1 MRCHV
6 IFNSNSGTA
15 LETGLTG
22 DDLRDRL
29 VDYGHEATVDADA
42 DRPLAERIAEAVAS
56 DAEVL
61 VAAGGDGTV
70 TALAGAM
77 IDSDKALAILPMGT
91 ANLLARDLAIPLDL
105 DEWLEGSAGMRVRH
119 IDVGF
124 VNGHLFLHKV
134 VIGFVPGIAAGR
146 ELLRG
151 RESFVAKLAFMRYFF
166 RRLFRSRRLA
176 VEIAHSDGERR
187 IHRVQAV
194 AVASNAYA
202 EGFARFFSR
211 PRLDAGILTL
221 YILKH
226 LSVGDLLRLCFGFLL
241 GRWRSDDALQ
251 VESVE
256 DVTIRSRK
264 KSLNVMLDGEIV
276 AIEPPLAFSIR
287 PGALK
292 VLAPPVATDDETIEG
307 PASVGRES

>member
-15 LETGLTG
+15 LETGLSEQA
-22 DDLRDRL
+22 LRDRL
-29 VDYGHEATVDADA
+29 LAEGHEATVDANGN
-42 DRPLAERIAEAVAS
+42 RPLEDRIAEAMAS
-56 DAEVL
+56 DADVL

-77 IDSDKALAILPMGT
+77 LDSDKSLAILPLGT
-91 ANLLARDLAIPLDL
+91 ANLLARDLVIPLDL
-105 DEWLEGSAGMRVRH
+105 EEWLPAFTRMAPRR
-119 IDVGF
+119 IDVGT
-124 VNGHLFLHKV
+124 VNGHVFLHKV

-151 RESFVAKLAFMRYFF
+151 REGLGAKLAFLRYFF

-176 VEIAHSDGERR
+176 VEIAHADGERR

-194 AVASNAYA
+194 AVASNAYE

-226 LSVGDLLRLCFGFLL
+226 LGLGDLLRLSLGFLL
-241 GRWRSDDALQ
+241 GRWRSDEALE
-251 VESVE
+251 VESVAA
-256 DVTIRSRK
+256 VTIRSSK
-264 KSLNVMLDGEIV
+264 KTLNVMLDGEILAV
-276 AIEPPLAFSIR
+276 EPPLAFSIR

-292 VLAPPVATDDETIEG
+292 VLAPPVAEHEERLEG
-307 PASVGRES
+307 HASAGRET

>member
-1 MRCHV
+1 MRCH
-6 IFNSNSGTA
+6 ILFNSNSGTA
-15 LETGLTG
+15 LGTGLTG
-22 DDLRDRL
+22 EELRDRL
-29 VDYGHEATVDADA
+29 VAEGHEATVDTDSERDLLARIADA
-42 DRPLAERIAEAVAS
+42 IANETEIV
-56 DAEVL
+56 

-70 TALAGAM
+70 TAIAE
-77 IDSDKALAILPMGT
+77 ALVGTEKTMAILPMGT
-91 ANLLARDLAIPLDL
+91 ANLLARDLNIPLDL
-105 DEWLEGSAGMRVRH
+105 EEWLPAFALMQPRR
-119 IDVGF
+119 IDVGE

-151 RESFVAKLAFMRYFF
+151 REGLGAKLAFLRYFF

-176 VEIAHSDGERR
+176 VEIAHADGERR

-194 AVASNAYA
+194 AVASNAYE

-226 LSVGDLLRLCFGFLL
+226 LRLGDLIRLSFAFVL
-241 GRWRSDDALQ
+241 GRWRSDDALEI
-251 VESVE
+251 ESVE
-256 DVTIRSRK
+256 AVTIRSHK
-264 KSLNVMLDGEIV
+264 KTLNVMLDGEV
-276 AIEPPLAFSIR
+276 LALEPPLAFSIR

-292 VLAPPVATDDETIEG
+292 VLAPPVAVDDRTLEG
-307 PASVGRES
+307 HAIAGQEN

>member
-6 IFNSNSGTA
+6 IFNSSSGTA
-15 LETGLTG
+15 IETGLTG
-22 DDLRDRL
+22 DELHDRL
-29 VDYGHEATVDADA
+29 KAEGHEATIDADDA
-42 DRPLAERIAEAVAS
+42 RALDDRIADAMAS
-56 DAEVL
+56 DAETL

-70 TALAGAM
+70 TALAGA
-77 IDSDKALAILPMGT
+77 IVDSDKTLAILPMGT
-91 ANLLARDLAIPLDL
+91 ANLLARDLNIPLDL
-105 DEWLEGSAGMRVRH
+105 EEWLSNLARMEPRH
-119 IDVGF
+119 IDVGA
-124 VNGHLFLHKV
+124 VNGQTFLHKV

-151 RESFVAKLAFMRYFF
+151 REGVGAKLGFLRYFF

-176 VEIAHSDGERR
+176 VEITHADGERQ

-194 AVASNAYA
+194 AVASNAYE

-226 LSVGDLLRLCFGFLL
+226 LGLRDLFRLSLGFLF
-241 GRWRSDDALQ
+241 GRWRSDEALQ
-251 VESVE
+251 VESVAA
-256 DVTIRSRK
+256 VTIRSRK
-264 KSLNVMLDGEIV
+264 KTLKVMLDGEIV
-276 AIEPPLAFSIR
+276 ALEPPLAFSIR

-292 VLAPPVATDDETIEG
+292 VLAPPVAQHEQRLEG
-307 PASVGRES
+307 HASAGRET

>member
-6 IFNSNSGTA
+6 IFNSSSGTA
-15 LETGLTG
+15 IETGLTG
-22 DDLRDRL
+22 DELHDRL
-29 VDYGHEATVDADA
+29 KAEGHEATIDADDA
-42 DRPLAERIAEAVAS
+42 RALDDRIADAMAS
-56 DAEVL
+56 DAETL

-70 TALAGAM
+70 TALAGA
-77 IDSDKALAILPMGT
+77 IVDSDKTLAILPMGT
-91 ANLLARDLAIPLDL
+91 ANLLARDLNIPLDL
-105 DEWLEGSAGMRVRH
+105 EEWLSYLARMEPRH
-119 IDVGF
+119 IDVGA
-124 VNGHLFLHKV
+124 VNGQTFLHKV

-151 RESFVAKLAFMRYFF
+151 REGVGAKLGFLRYFF

-176 VEIAHSDGERR
+176 VEITHADGERQ

-194 AVASNAYA
+194 AVASNAYE

-226 LSVGDLLRLCFGFLL
+226 LGLRDLFRLSLGFLF
-241 GRWRSDDALQ
+241 GRWRSDEALQ
-251 VESVE
+251 VESVAA
-256 DVTIRSRK
+256 VTIRSRK
-264 KSLNVMLDGEIV
+264 KTLKVMLDGEIV
-276 AIEPPLAFSIR
+276 ALEPPLAFSIR

-292 VLAPPVATDDETIEG
+292 VLAPPVAQHEQRLEG
-307 PASVGRES
+307 HASAGRET

>member
-6 IFNSNSGTA
+6 IFNSSSGTA
-15 LETGLTG
+15 IETGLTG
-22 DDLRDRL
+22 DELHDRL
-29 VDYGHEATVDADA
+29 EAEGHEATIDADDA
-42 DRPLAERIAEAVAS
+42 RALDDRIADAMAS
-56 DAEVL
+56 DAETL

-70 TALAGAM
+70 TALAGA
-77 IDSDKALAILPMGT
+77 IVDSDKTLAILPMGT
-91 ANLLARDLAIPLDL
+91 ANLLARDLNIPLDL
-105 DEWLEGSAGMRVRH
+105 EEWLSYLARMEPRH
-119 IDVGF
+119 IDVGA
-124 VNGHLFLHKV
+124 VNGQTFLHKV

-151 RESFVAKLAFMRYFF
+151 REGVGAKLGFLRYFF

-176 VEIAHSDGERR
+176 VEITHADGERQ

-194 AVASNAYA
+194 AVASNAYE

-226 LSVGDLLRLCFGFLL
+226 LGLRDLFRLSLGFLF
-241 GRWRSDDALQ
+241 GRWRSDEALQ
-251 VESVE
+251 VESVAA
-256 DVTIRSRK
+256 VTIRSRK
-264 KSLNVMLDGEIV
+264 KTLKVMLDGEIV
-276 AIEPPLAFSIR
+276 ALEPPLAFSIR

-292 VLAPPVATDDETIEG
+292 VLAPPVAQHEQRLEG
-307 PASVGRES
+307 HASAGRET